1 MISEKTLK
9 IVCAI
14 LSAILVALV
23 CHIMWPYIDRQK
35 TRLHYRS
42 DERKLAAAEF
52 LTDNMDEHFTMVGDG
67 WIRYDTIFNRFEKY
81 FERHGYHGESSPM
94 TLQHIWD
101 SVEVHSGPLKSE
113 DFLRRMDT
121 DQALSDVLIENIDAA
136 FEAWQSVPDSL
147 VTKDFRMFC
156 EYVLPYRIG
165 NEALEPTCRRH
176 LWEEYRGMRDT
187 MFTDI
192 QSIEKAM
199 NKVLREKKGY
209 SNSELMWQFPYSIP
223 VSRMEKM
230 RRGSCMHI
238 CEYYVHVLRALGI
251 PATIDEVDVWGNR
264 SGGHC
269 WVTVMK
275 DSTTECA
282 LDALTG
288 KNLRLTYRP
297 IKVYRRTYKTN
308 PVDKKAKETMPYDLT
323 NEHRIDVSHKY
334 FKTHTIRIK
343 AIPEEAEKHGYPE
356 YALICAYDNT
366 KRLWTSVDYGK
377 HVGDGVY
384 EFKNIIGGNC
394 AIMAFYDKKKNEHYA
409 ASQPFTI
416 TESGQVEMTRPIGNN
431 KRDMKL
437 TRKYPRF
444 KRMDFHARKLHRTW
458 VEGADNAGFDRADRL
473 MTIDRIPG
481 DINDTSIICKK
492 KYRYVRWTV
501 DKEHKSCLAEI
512 RFYGKRTADGPEV
525 PLIGRVIGGPKP
537 TIDTRHPYK
546 HAIDGDP
553 ATYFD
558 KKANEDGYV
567 GLDLG
572 EGYEAYITRIKFYP
586 RSDTNYIIP
595 RHMYKLY
602 CWDNGWR
609 QIGIRFPM
617 EHELNFTNIPEGML
631 YLLRDMD
638 GGNEER
644 PFTMDGDKQVWW

>member
-1 MISEKTLK
+1 MISERTFK
-9 IVCAI
+9 IAY
-14 LSAILVALV
+14 AALV
-23 CHIMWPYIDRQK
+23 VIMVTLIGYIMWPYIDRQK
-35 TRLHYRS
+35 VKLHYINNNQ
-42 DERKLAAAEF
+42 KLAAAEF
-52 LTDNMDEHFTMVGDG
+52 LIDNMDGHFTMVGEG
-67 WIRYDTIFNRFEKY
+67 WVRYDTIFNRFEKY
-81 FERHGYHGESSPM
+81 FECHGYHGENSPM
-94 TLQHIWD
+94 TLQHVWD
-101 SVEVHSGPLKSE
+101 SVESHYGPLKFE
-113 DFLRRMDT
+113 DFLKKTDT
-121 DQALSDVLIENIDAA
+121 DLPLSDVLIENINAA

-147 VTKDFRMFC
+147 VKKDFRMFC

-165 NEALEPTCRRH
+165 NEAPAPTCRRH
-176 LWEEYRGMRDT
+176 LWEEYKGMRDT

-199 NKVLREKKGY
+199 NKVLRETKGY
-209 SNSELMWQFPYSIP
+209 SNSELMWRFPYSIP
-223 VSRMEKM
+223 VSRMEKI

-288 KNLRLTYRP
+288 KNLRLVYRP
-297 IKVYRRTYKTN
+297 IKVFRRTYKKQH
-308 PVDKKAKETMPYDLT
+308 VDPKAKETMPDALT

-343 AIPEEAEKHGYPE
+343 AIPEKFEKHGYPE
-356 YALICAYDNT
+356 YALICSYDNT
-366 KRLWTSVDYGK
+366 QRLWTSVDYGK
-377 HVGDGVY
+377 HIGGGVY
-384 EFKNIIGGNC
+384 EFKNIIGGQC
-394 AIMAFYDKKKNEHYA
+394 AMMAFYDKKKNEHYA

-416 TESGQVEMTRPIGNN
+416 SESGNVEMAGTVSKNE
-431 KRDMKL
+431 RDMTF

-444 KRMDFHARKLHRTW
+444 KRMGFLARKLHRTW
-458 VEGADNAGFDRADRL
+458 VEASDNADFRNADRL
-473 MTIDRIPG
+473 MTIDNISG
-481 DINDTSIICKK
+481 DINDTTIASKK

-501 DKEHKSCLAEI
+501 NKENKSCLAEI
-512 RFYGKRTADGPEV
+512 YFYGKRTTNEPET
-525 PLIGRVIGGPKP
+525 LLKGRIIGGPEP
-537 TIDTRHPYK
+537 TADTRHPYL
-546 HAIDGDP
+546 HAMDNNL

-558 KKANEDGYV
+558 KKANEDGFV

-572 EGYEAYITRIKFYP
+572 KGNEAYITRVKYHP

-595 RHMYKLY
+595 GHTYKLF
-602 CWDNGWR
+602 CWYYGWKPL
-609 QIGIRFPM
+609 GIRTAKN
-617 EHELNFTNIPEGML
+617 HEVNFANVPVGML

-644 PFTMDGDKQVWW
+644 PFTMDGNKQVWW